1 MTDAAHVSTKFPNSL
16 SDSREITLVHIDN
29 PGQSAVLNYR
39 TALDPAL
46 VATKLVPVDQ
56 RLLDLNGEPIPAWV
70 SNYGTGLSDSEIWH
84 KTNLLAGGKQVVS
97 VGDAPWVNDLGPIV
111 DIPSPDNNNLSDDWH
126 KAVVT
131 DLCPTDVVIA
141 ASIQFPYVP
150 FLTSLYLSQMI
161 LFPVSSRHIV
171 KTSDG
176 TLHAV
181 TSYTISGL
189 SRIVYFKSTNGGVK
203 WTALVVDN
211 NDGQHYILPS
221 ITCDRSG
228 GIHITYTR
236 WDQVT
241 SDTFWLYCNNDVPT
255 GFELASDPAGSART
269 SVFGDRVVCGGEGTF
284 TSLTYNDPHGHSWTT
299 VNGSPTASSLVPAD
313 RSLNS
318 ITCDNWH
325 HTVFSKTQSLVGSQF
340 PPYRTLRVLRYP
352 GIPTILPSGIII
364 PFDSSVP
371 AGFTRYSAQD
381 GYYIRG
387 STTVG
392 TVGGAFTHYH
402 NVSGSISGDGCSFLA
417 DVYVGSQGIDAHS
430 HTHSGNFPT
439 TNNVIPGHSSYLGIL
454 SSPATVIPSHSILMF
469 ATESLLSSI
478 THISKSGD
486 VLDGLSM
493 YGANGYAG
501 NGVTALTHNHPDF
514 TYYSS
519 SPTSGSGRGNFEWD
533 TGVASTG
540 HAHVFQVSGIGQS
553 NSLPSLIRPYMYHV
567 DSSIDLTTY
576 GNDLF
581 YIYIAPDGSLAAPV
595 NISLI
600 KQYYPSFE
608 GVCLADGVDDVHFQW
623 SAQGLNTTPGRAR
636 VCYKKISSGI
646 LGARVDLTT
655 SDNHML
661 YSSMDIDI
669 NGDVHSVWFNA
680 TSNASIQYKK
690 SVDGSFVGVAAE
702 TVDND
707 SYCGVPSNIIT
718 DKDCNTFLLYARWT
732 DAGTAIKEVFYR
744 KRDAATGTWGAA
756 VNLSPNKA
764 ASGYNQFTGQICLDN
779 KGNVV
784 FTWSGKGYGAHTSV
798 YHPVYRYLSPAGT
811 IVPEVGVDA
820 VDMFPLDDLEIFYP
834 TVFWHS
840 YPLTDGVY
848 QNLVTSG
855 LTFMY
860 LYNPRNG
867 VNKDTVDLKFYSS
880 ADALVGDVGAVG
892 IGGSGSGDFTPSGV
906 GGESVLQQESFT
918 VVQRGYLC
926 KTNLN
931 PTIMGN
937 YMK

>member
-16 SDSREITLVHIDN
+16 ADSREITLVYIDN
-29 PGQSAVLNYR
+29 PTQSPILNYR
-39 TALDPAL
+39 TSLDPAL
-46 VATKLVPVDQ
+46 VASKLVSVDQ
-56 RLLDLNGEPIPAWV
+56 RLLDLNGEPIPAWL
-70 SNYGTGLSDSEIWH
+70 SNYGTGLSESEIWH
-84 KTNLLAGGKQVVS
+84 KTNVLSGGKQVVT

-111 DIPSPDNNNLSDDWH
+111 DLPSADQQSLADDWH
-126 KAVVT
+126 KSVVT
-131 DLCPTDVVIA
+131 DLSACDVVIA

-150 FLTSLYLSQMI
+150 FLASLYQSQMI
-161 LFPVSSRHIV
+161 LFPVSARHIV

-221 ITCDRSG
+221 ITCDRTG

-241 SDTFWLYCNNDVPT
+241 FSTFWLYAGGATPA
-255 GFELASDPAGSART
+255 GFELVSSAGGIGYHRMFGGGNASYYPTLDYNPDDYNVHTHVWSGSGGGTSSDIAKTTDPDQSRA
-269 SVFGDRVVCGGEGTF
+269 
-284 TSLTYNDPHGHSWTT
+284 SLPG
-299 VNGSPTASSLVPAD
+299 
-313 RSLNS
+313 
-318 ITCDNWH
+318 WH
-325 HTVFSKTQSLVGSQF
+325 HTSGVLSLGLATSL
-340 PPYRTLRVLRYP
+340 PLSRSLKLLKYM
-352 GIPTILPSGIII
+352 GIPPSLPADIIV
-364 PFDSSVP
+364 PFNSNVP

-381 GYYIRG
+381 GYGIYCSDDVGSVVGAAQSRHLLSYNLSGNKGGYGPANGSGPLISVDHDHVGSVYTAYANNNPPSFEVILGLVSAPRSIIPANALLFGGSSPSLSQLTLLSGVGGSLVDKYLVGGASYADLGG
-387 STTVG
+387 STTNNHADLSFT
-392 TVGGAFTHYH
+392 TVGH
-402 NVSGSISGDGCSFLA
+402 
-417 DVYVGSQGIDAHS
+417 
-430 HTHSGNFPT
+430 
-439 TNNVIPGHSSYLGIL
+439 
-454 SSPATVIPSHSILMF
+454 
-469 ATESLLSSI
+469 
-478 THISKSGD
+478 
-486 VLDGLSM
+486 
-493 YGANGYAG
+493 
-501 NGVTALTHNHPDF
+501 
-514 TYYSS
+514 
-519 SPTSGSGRGNFEWD
+519 TSGSCLGSIAMNNIDYAACAHGHLFYLSF
-533 TGVASTG
+533 VAS
-540 HAHVFQVSGIGQS
+540 
-553 NSLPSLIRPYMYHV
+553 SLVGSRIMPYTCRV
-567 DSSIDLTTY
+567 DSPLDLITY

-581 YIYIAPDGSLAAPV
+581 YRYISPTGTLATPV

-608 GVCLADGVDDVHFQW
+608 GVCLVDGVDDVHFLW
-623 SAQGLNTTPGRAR
+623 SAQGLNTTPPSLAR
-636 VCYKKISSGI
+636 VSYKKITSGV
-646 LGARVDLTT
+646 LGSRVDLTT
-655 SDNHML
+655 SENHML
-661 YSSMDIDI
+661 YPSMDID
-669 NGDVHSVWFNA
+669 NVGDIHASWFNA
-680 TSNASIQYKK
+680 TTNQSLEYKK
-690 SVDGSFVGVAAE
+690 CTSGTWGAVEVIDS
-702 TVDND
+702 D
-707 SYCGVPSNIIT
+707 SYVGCPSNIIT
-718 DKDCNTFLLYARWT
+718 DKDCNVFLLYAKWT

-744 KRDAATGTWGAA
+744 KRTAGTWGAA

-811 IVPEVGVDA
+811 IVPAVGVDA